1 MREPHPLIVEL
12 AARRKAAG
20 WSARAA
26 ALKAGLGE
34 SAVLDW
40 ERGRANP
47 TVGALEQYLNLF
59 GLTLTA
65 AGDPVRLL
73 SLEMVPAR
81 PTGPVVYPPVTPA
94 VAAWNRQVLADAL
107 GIVDDMPAP
116 GTARMVRGEAA

>member
-34 SAVLDW
+34 HSVLDW

-65 AGDPVRLL
+65 AGDPVRRL

-107 GIVDDMPAP
+107 GIVDDMPVP
-116 GTARMVRGEAA
+116 GRSQLVRGEAA

>member
-65 AGDPVRLL
+65 AGDPMLRL

-81 PTGPVVYPPVTPA
+81 PTGPVPYLPVTPE
-94 VAAWNRQVLADAL
+94 VAAWNRRVLADAL
-107 GIVDDMPAP
+107 GIVDDMPVP
-116 GTARMVRGEAA
+116 GAARLVRGEAA